1 MTTTQN
7 AISQKF
13 WAEFAS
19 KIWEKEELAIKD
31 SFIRIPIASDDLFN
45 LIVNEFNTA
54 DDVHGRTKFCIGF
67 NQQKI
72 KKGDVLL
79 PKKEDKSFNNYNE
92 RISSILNG
100 QNYTLIIDAIRVND
114 TLWDWTYEFL
124 QGLYTELGC
133 LSYGHFYSVFYGNY
147 QVTPF
152 SVHIDPE
159 SAFYF
164 PIIGGKSMRI
174 WTREFADQHPKLK
187 GTKNY
192 QDFLED
198 STLLQ
203 CEAGGMIYW
212 RSNRWHVGDSKG
224 GDVSIV
230 IAVNPNGRGRL
241 VYGLLE
247 VFYQEIKDLYGDSIK
262 GFFLKKITRALMYLN
277 NEVVEEIQMLS
288 GDDYKNYPIS
298 PIIRASIYLLS
309 LILSIVPNQKI
320 TGKCFFN
327 PDDLQ
332 GSAEQIPEP
341 IRLAAK
347 KFKWLVGSAII
358 ERVSI
363 KLWLIMLTSYGF
375 MPLSA
380 PEIVSDKIENLE
392 NDDYIKIY
400 PMRVILYRT
409 INEHETLIFVNGIG
423 ISVSPHPI
431 FPILIKKINSGEVQS
446 VAEILEFSRTVIAE
460 SNSKNCQIED
470 VCKFLDSLL
479 LYRGIQ
485 IIK

>member
-7 AISQKF
+7 GISQKF
-13 WAEFAS
+13 WSEFVS
-19 KIWEKEELAIKD
+19 TIWEKEELAIKD

-45 LIVNEFNTA
+45 LLVNEFNTA
-54 DDVHGRTKFCIGF
+54 DDVRSRTRFCIGF
-67 NQQKI
+67 KEQKI
-72 KKGDVLL
+72 QKGDVLL
-79 PKKEDKSFNNYNE
+79 PKKEDKSFTNYNE
-92 RISSILNG
+92 RMRSILNG
-100 QNYTLIIDAIRVND
+100 QDYTLIIDGVRVND

-124 QGLYTELGC
+124 QSLYKELGYV
-133 LSYGHFYSVFYGNY
+133 SYGHFYSVFYGNY

-152 SVHIDPE
+152 SVHIDQE
-159 SAFYF
+159 GAFYF

-187 GTKNY
+187 GAKNY

-230 IAVNPNGRGRL
+230 IAVNPDGPVVR
-241 VYGLLE
+241 GLLE
-247 VFYQEIKDLYGDSIK
+247 VLHQEIKDLYGDSIK
-262 GFFLKKITRALMYLN
+262 GFFWKKITRALIEW
-277 NEVVEEIQMLS
+277 NEVVEEIKLLS
-288 GDDYKNYPIS
+288 GDDYKNYPAS
-298 PIIRASIYLLS
+298 PILRASIYFLS
-309 LILSIVPNQKI
+309 FILSIVPSQKI

-332 GSAEQIPEP
+332 GSAEQTPES
-341 IRLAAK
+341 IQLAAK
-347 KFKWLVGSAII
+347 KFKWFVGSKIM
-358 ERVSI
+358 ERASI
-363 KLWLIMLTSYGF
+363 KLWLTMLTSYGF
-375 MPLSA
+375 FPLSA
-380 PEIVSDKIENLE
+380 PEIMSDKIENLE
-392 NDDYIKIY
+392 SDDYIQIY
-400 PMRVILYRT
+400 PRRVILYR
-409 INEHETLIFVNGIG
+409 IVDEYETFIFVNGIG
-423 ISVSPHPI
+423 ISVSLHPI
-431 FPILIKKINSGEVQS
+431 FPILIRKINSGEVQS
-446 VAEILEFSRTVIAE
+446 VAEILKLSRTVIAE

-485 IIK
+485 IVK